1 LTNKDQADLIESIN
15 HNINGLPRSI
25 YKQLTQQ
32 ISTENAVT
40 IVEFIECQKTESN
53 LSDTYKNLVIKSLIT
68 LIKYFTNKNFKQLT
82 RVDIIN
88 YLDSLR
94 KPEEADPL
102 HKWIGTY
109 NLRRM
114 IFLKFFKWLYNPT
127 GEPKKRKFPEV
138 IRDIPMLMRKEQSI
152 YKPDDLWS
160 PEDDQLFLKYCP
172 DKRIQCYHAIS
183 RDTSA
188 RPSEILKLRV
198 KEINFKLA
206 GDKTYA
212 EISLN
217 GKTGSRVIP
226 LFNSIPYIKDWIKN
240 HPQPGNPNALL
251 IPSMNRAT
259 LGRKLSSISL
269 NLIYRNYKTI
279 KFPRLLDDENVP
291 IEDKNKI
298 RELLKKKWNPYIR
311 RHTGLTEKS
320 KMKQINEHQLRQLAG
335 WSPRSQMHL
344 KYIHYFGNE
353 ASESLLEAYGITTR
367 NQELSKT
374 LLYKQCPHCN
384 EPNKPDTRFC
394 AKCNMILTYDAY
406 IETLE
411 AQKQKEES
419 FNAMEKQVNSM
430 QSQLQKLILALGNM
444 NGNNKISFARE
455 LFHSGIL
462 EVNNENVIVAK

>member
-1 LTNKDQADLIESIN
+1 VLIDQADLIESIN
-15 HNINGLPRSI
+15 HNTNSLPRST
-25 YKQLTQQ
+25 YNQLTQH

-40 IVEFIECQKTESN
+40 IIKFIECQKTESN
-53 LSDTYKNLVIKSLIT
+53 LSDTYKNLVIRSLIT
-68 LIKYFTNKNFKQLT
+68 LIKYFMNKKFKQLT
-82 RVDIIN
+82 RVNIIN

-94 KPEEADPL
+94 KSEEADPA

-109 NLRRM
+109 NLRRVM
-114 IFLKFFKWLYNPT
+114 FLKFFKWLYNPN
-127 GEPKKRKFPEV
+127 GEPKNRKIPEV
-138 IRDIPMLMRKEQSI
+138 MRDIPQLKRKEQSI

-198 KEINFKLA
+198 KEINFKRA

-212 EISLN
+212 EISVN

-226 LFNSIPYIKDWIKN
+226 LFNSIPFIKDWINN
-240 HPQPGNPNALL
+240 HPQPGNSNALL
-251 IPSMNRAT
+251 IPSMNKAT
-259 LGRKLSSISL
+259 FGRKMSSLSL
-269 NLIYRNYKTI
+269 YGIYHNYKTK
-279 KFPRLLDDENVP
+279 KFPRLLDDENIP

-298 RELLKKKWNPYIR
+298 RGLLKKKWNPYIR

-353 ASESLLEAYGITTR
+353 ASESLLEAYGISTR
-367 NQELSKT
+367 SQESSKT

-384 EPNKPDTRFC
+384 EPNKPDSRFC
-394 AKCNMILTYDAY
+394 TKCNMILTYNAY
-406 IETLE
+406 NETIE
-411 AQKQKEES
+411 K
-419 FNAMEKQVNSM
+419 EKQRELEIIDLKEKLLAVQEEQN
-430 QSQLQKLILALGNM
+430 QKFNQIMAMIQQNPKLLNIKPESLA
-444 NGNNKISFARE
+444 NKIPTS
-455 LFHSGIL
+455 
-462 EVNNENVIVAK
+462 

>member
-1 LTNKDQADLIESIN
+1 M
-15 HNINGLPRSI
+15 
-25 YKQLTQQ
+25 
-32 ISTENAVT
+32 
-40 IVEFIECQKTESN
+40 EFIECQKTESN

-68 LIKYFTNKNFKQLT
+68 LVKYFTNKNFKQLT

-94 KPEEADPL
+94 KPEEADIL

-138 IRDIPMLMRKEQSI
+138 IRDIPMLKRKEQSI

-160 PEDDQLFLKYCP
+160 PENDQLFLKYCP

-259 LGRKLSSISL
+259 LGRKMSSISL
-269 NLIYRNYKTI
+269 YLIYRNYKTI

-406 IETLE
+406 NETLE
-411 AQKQKEES
+411 KE
-419 FNAMEKQVNSM
+419 
-430 QSQLQKLILALGNM
+430 KL
-444 NGNNKISFARE
+444 RE
-455 LFHSGIL
+455 L
-462 EVNNENVIVAK
+462 EVQNLRKDMSSMREQMNQIMIMVQQNPRLANIKPEVLVGKIAA